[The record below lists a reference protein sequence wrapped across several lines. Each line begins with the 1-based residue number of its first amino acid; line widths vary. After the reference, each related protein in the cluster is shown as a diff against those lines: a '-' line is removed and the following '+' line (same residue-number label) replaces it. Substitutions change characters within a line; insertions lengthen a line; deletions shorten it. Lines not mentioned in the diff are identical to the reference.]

1 MLSLAHSRVQQL
13 VHLSGDQG
21 GEEGGEGPPWPG
33 KGGVGTGRRGSRAWS
48 PADASRGSSDK
59 PRARRPHTRP
69 SGRWRPVGEWPPD
82 GFASS
87 FNDGAS
93 RGSCPVSTP
102 RRRPPGP
109 PLTDEQKRQI
119 TEEWRRAPRG
129 ATKLYKALAR
139 RGIHIPKMQIYRF
152 GKAQGWV
159 VPNPRKQRRRRSV
172 RYERAHA
179 GSLVHGDF
187 HRTSEANPL
196 RLPFLAKDE
205 TTFSRAGQGHGEYE
219 NAQPPPGPPD
229 AERLS
234 TCHVPKFAGNR
245 YVNCSQ
251 NGSTVGSQW
260 VWPATSNLSFIDKP
274 EA

>member
-1 MLSLAHSRVQQL
+1 MAWKRGCGDGPEGVQGL
-13 VHLSGDQG
+13 VAGRRIAWVIRQAQG
-21 GEEGGEGPPWPG
+21 TATPHETIGQMAAR
-33 KGGVGTGRRGSRAWS
+33 GGVA
-48 PADASRGSSDK
+48 
-59 PRARRPHTRP
+59 PRWVRKLLQ
-69 SGRWRPVGEWPPD
+69 RWRQSGV
-82 GFASS
+82 
-87 FNDGAS
+87 
-93 RGSCPVSTP
+93 VP
-102 RRRPPGP
+102 RLHPGRRPPGP
-109 PLTDEQKRQI
+109 PLTDEQKRLI